1 MVWMFALGG
10 LLSIVEALE
19 GVSERRATL
28 AVLNTGMA
36 SKRVGGKGE
45 EKRKKQRAAV
55 GPLLDVQQGFS
66 TTTTGL
72 LGLEI
77 NLRLNSALC
86 QRDRIHCIL
95 PRPLRDLPN
104 FAPGKDLEGC
114 ACFILVSPT
123 PISESTFPCICRNK
137 FHCLPGP
144 VLHREGSYTE

>member
-72 LGLEI
+72 LGLE
-77 NLRLNSALC
+77 
-86 QRDRIHCIL
+86 
-95 PRPLRDLPN
+95 
-104 FAPGKDLEGC
+104 
-114 ACFILVSPT
+114 
-123 PISESTFPCICRNK
+123 
-137 FHCLPGP
+137 
-144 VLHREGSYTE
+144 